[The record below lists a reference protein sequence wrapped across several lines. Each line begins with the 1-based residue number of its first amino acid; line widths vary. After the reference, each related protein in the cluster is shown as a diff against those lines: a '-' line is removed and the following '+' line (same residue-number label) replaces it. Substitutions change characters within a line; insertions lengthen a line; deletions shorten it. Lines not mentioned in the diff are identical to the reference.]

1 MNDTNTNTDL
11 TALVALVKKFYDIA
25 ANRKAVTACYESLRD
40 RIIDHMEANDVKA
53 MDVNGNSIKL
63 RVTETVNYDK
73 ALNWLKEH
81 GHNECLKYRVDNDV
95 INVKTYQRVKDH
107 AFVKAVT
114 ALEFNN
120 K

>member
-11 TALVALVKKFYDIA
+11 VTIVKKFYDIA

-53 MDVNGNSIKL
+53 MNVNDNNIKL

-81 GHNECLKYRVDNDV
+81 GHIECLKYRVDNDV
-95 INVKTYQRVKDH
+95 INVKTYQKVKDH
-107 AFVKAVT
+107 TSVKAVT